1 MQPKTT
7 TPKNTDAP
15 QRSITSLIKT
25 DSVEN
30 PDEYIQN
37 CHNEVEQWKK
47 YWKEKQEEYFEQ
59 TFDTNSPAVLEA
71 NEIRRFF
78 NQHLQSKLTK
88 IKESDPQEK
97 LQALRFLIPFNAENG
112 ITDFILHFFQLEI
125 QGGKPEYVERDP
137 FEKEVRILY
146 DIYKIKKTME
156 CIDVM
161 WKTVGHPD
169 KAFKSQFSE
178 AEKRENLEQ
187 LREVLKVL
195 FRFTIKPEFQKSLFQ
210 TISMETISGES
221 ILNRRVENLF
231 YCYPHVIEKYDYR
244 NLFFFIYFREG
255 LSAKVGKTAKTFHYN
270 YMNFEIIKQEY
281 LTHWLES
288 KLKDN
293 PQKQQ
298 IYETFKVD
306 KRTIASWLEEDPSKE
321 IALLKEL
328 PINTFNNLVHEVND
342 QVEDDLKS
350 DIPSMNEARGE
361 MAEFKKGI
369 KEAAKLAR
377 SSIKKLKSFLKPK
390 KEVEEPPPEPE
401 ADVPPPEPEA
411 DVPPPP
417 KAELAP
423 EWQIINL
430 KAKQI
435 PYFYLCQSASQY
447 RSKLARVRSKLG
459 GEFQNLENLVAKLM
473 RAFGETGV
481 VRRRTPKHDWT
492 VPYAMKYTEGEHT
505 TDYLFIL
512 GGEAKVKPK
521 GMGYSAGDEYNY
533 LPYVIFAVGN
543 PDETYGEVEGERRV
557 RNKTFYEYSI
567 ANAQVRAKVVEF
579 MQMIQNKEFP
589 DG

>member
-1 MQPKTT
+1 MQPKAT
-7 TPKNTDAP
+7 TPKKNAS
-15 QRSITSLIKT
+15 QRSITNLIKT

-30 PDEYIQN
+30 PDQYIEN
-37 CHNEVEQWKK
+37 CYNEVEKWKN

-78 NQHLQSKLTK
+78 NQHLQGKLTK
-88 IKESDPQEK
+88 IKESSPQEK

-125 QGGKPEYVERDP
+125 QGGKPEYVQRDP

-161 WKTVGHPD
+161 RKTVGHPD
-169 KAFKSQFSE
+169 KEFKSQFSE
-178 AEKRENLEQ
+178 AEKKENLEQ

-195 FRFTIKPEFQKSLFQ
+195 FRFTIKPEFQKSLFEN
-210 TISMETISGES
+210 ISMDTISGES
-221 ILNRRVENLF
+221 IFERRVGNLF

-255 LSAKVGKTAKTFHYN
+255 LSAKVGKADKTFHYN
-270 YMNFEIIKQEY
+270 YMNFEILKQEY

-298 IYETFKVD
+298 IYKTFKVNE
-306 KRTIASWLEEDPSKE
+306 RTIASWLEEDPSQE
-321 IALLKEL
+321 MALLKEL
-328 PINTFNNLVHEVND
+328 PVSTFNNLVHEVND
-342 QVEDDLKS
+342 HVEDDLKS
-350 DIPSMNEARGE
+350 DIPSMDETHGE
-361 MAEFKKGI
+361 MGEFKKGI

-377 SSIKKLKSFLKPK
+377 SSLKKLKSFLNRK
-390 KEVEEPPPEPE
+390 KEVDETPPEPPEPSKPE
-401 ADVPPPEPEA
+401 ADVPA
-411 DVPPPP
+411 P
-417 KAELAP
+417 KADLGSQ
-423 EWQIINL
+423 WQIMAL
-430 KAKQI
+430 TAKQI
-435 PYFYLCQSASQY
+435 PYFYLCQSASKY
-447 RSKLARVRSKLG
+447 RSKLAMVRSKLG
-459 GEFQNLENLVAKLM
+459 GEFQNLEKLVTKLM
-473 RAFGETGV
+473 VAFGETGA

-492 VPYAMKYTEGEHT
+492 VPYAMKYTEGGHV

-512 GGEAKVKPK
+512 GGEAKVKAK

-533 LPYVIFAVGN
+533 LPYVIFALGS

-567 ANAQVRAKVVEF
+567 ANPQARAKVVEF

-589 DG
+589 AG